1 MNIKRTVSG
10 INGWNTIF
18 ELENGLFA
26 MSNISAE
33 EPVQFSMSLT
43 TFLRHGYFED
53 AERLD
58 SETIMQSRATL
69 ERYLSDTHL
78 LDTCMILG
86 NRTIIRGLLGL
97 CEEESI

>member
-43 TFLRHGYFED
+43 TFLRHGYF
-53 AERLD
+53 
-58 SETIMQSRATL
+58 
-69 ERYLSDTHL
+69 
-78 LDTCMILG
+78 
-86 NRTIIRGLLGL
+86 
-97 CEEESI
+97 